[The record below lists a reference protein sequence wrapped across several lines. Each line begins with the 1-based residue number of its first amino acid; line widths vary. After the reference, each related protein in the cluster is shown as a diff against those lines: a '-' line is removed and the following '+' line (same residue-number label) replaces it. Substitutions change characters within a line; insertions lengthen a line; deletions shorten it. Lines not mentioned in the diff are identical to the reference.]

1 MYIFSFH
8 DSYLSYRLFSSA
20 IFNDEFIE
28 WNLPEIQTTPI
39 DNVILQMKSMKI
51 HTITRFPFPTSPN
64 RQTILETEQRLIL
77 LGALE
82 FDSYF
87 NGKNIR

>member
-1 MYIFSFH
+1 LFH

-51 HTITRFPFPTSPN
+51 DKITRFPFPTSPN
-64 RQTILETEQRLIL
+64 RQTILEAEQRLIL

-82 FDSYF
+82 FDSYL